1 MGWCDWV
8 EKISLGDGKAPICAA
23 KDAVKDTVKEA
34 AGTAFEEIVK
44 SFGESAASVVKTL
57 ATGWLGMK
65 APTLSTETGPVAFM
79 YSNLHWITGA
89 VAVFALL
96 VAGGRMAWERRGEPG
111 KQALSGL
118 LRLALT
124 TSALV
129 ATVNLLVKA
138 GDEFSVW
145 LVNRSVKCSGT
156 TASGKCENAFG
167 RRLGELT
174 LLDTG
179 VSGAGLALLLVLA
192 LLMIL
197 ATICQIAFMLVRN
210 AMLIV
215 LVATTPLAAAASS
228 TEQGR
233 AWFQKNIGWLL
244 AFVLYKPAAAIVY
257 AAAFR
262 SMGEPEKASTMTQ
275 ISGVMLLVLAVL
287 TLPALMR
294 VASPLVD
301 SVAAGQRG
309 AGATVAGAAA
319 AVATGAIAIKSAGA
333 SKAAQGS
340 KGASGGGGAP
350 GAGKPGSPP
359 PGTNPGGGGG
369 GGAPQGG
376 NGAQPGGANPSQNGS
391 GGPQGGGTTTTPAGG
406 PSSGPSPAPTGGRPQ
421 GAASTNGH
429 RAAAAAVPR
438 PSSERQEEEGPRGSR

>member
-1 MGWCDWV
+1 MGWCDWM
-8 EKISLGDGKAPICAA
+8 EENAGGRPPICAA
-23 KDAVKDTVKEA
+23 KDAAVDTVKDA
-34 AGTAFEEIVK
+34 AGSAFEEIVR
-44 SFGESAASVVKTL
+44 SFGESAANVVKTL
-57 ATGWLGMK
+57 ATGWLGME
-65 APTLSTETGPVAFM
+65 APTLSQETGPVAFM
-79 YSNLHWITGA
+79 YTNLHWITGA

-111 KQALSGL
+111 KQALAGL

-145 LVNRSVKCSGT
+145 LVNRSVECSGT
-156 TASGKCENAFG
+156 TASGKCVNAFG
-167 RRLGELT
+167 KRLGELT
-174 LLDTG
+174 LLDTDA
-179 VSGAGLALLLVLA
+179 SGAGLALLLILS

-228 TEQGR
+228 TEQGK

-262 SMGEPEKASTMTQ
+262 SMGTPEKASTMTQ
-275 ISGVMLLVLAVL
+275 ISGVMLLVLSVL

-309 AGATVAGAAA
+309 AGATVAGAGA
-319 AVATGAIAIKSAGA
+319 AVATGAIAIKSMGA
-333 SKAAQGS
+333 SKAAQGA
-340 KGASGGGGAP
+340 KGAGGGGAAP

-359 PGTNPGGGGG
+359 PGTTPTGGGGG

-376 NGAQPGGANPSQNGS
+376 GGPQPAGANPSQNGS
-391 GGPQGGGTTTTPAGG
+391 GGPQGGGTGT
-406 PSSGPSPAPTGGRPQ
+406 APTGGPGSGQSPAPAGGRPE
-421 GAASTNGH
+421 GATSTNGH
-429 RAAAAAVPR
+429 RAAAVPR
-438 PSSERQEEEGPRGSR
+438 PSSERRDQEGGPRGSR